1 MLLNFTLQFFLI
13 HHVFNTFSEI
23 RDQTLGNFLSVWIFL
38 LLEMMKNPIF
48 DLEMGGWLILWFDL
62 YMDKY
67 GKGDFAKS
75 DSYDFNMFYVIQ
87 GITCYNWDAT
97 HIVWVSLAVFVG
109 TSNFAIRQLYVHFIM
124 MQI

>member
-1 MLLNFTLQFFLI
+1 
-13 HHVFNTFSEI
+13 
-23 RDQTLGNFLSVWIFL
+23 
-38 LLEMMKNPIF
+38 MMKNPIF
-48 DLEMGGWLILWFDL
+48 GLEMGGWLIHGFDL

-67 GKGDFAKS
+67 SKGDFAES

-109 TSNFAIRQLYVHFIM
+109 TSNFAIRQLYFHFIM

>member
-1 MLLNFTLQFFLI
+1 
-13 HHVFNTFSEI
+13 
-23 RDQTLGNFLSVWIFL
+23 
-38 LLEMMKNPIF
+38 MMKNPIF
-48 DLEMGGWLILWFDL
+48 DLEMGGWLVHGFDL
-62 YMDKY
+62 YMDIY
-67 GKGDFAKS
+67 IYSKGDFAES

-109 TSNFAIRQLYVHFIM
+109 TSNFAIQQLYFHFIM